1 MDDLSDGAEIPAD
14 QCRGFGLNPV
24 PHQNLPF
31 VNYAEMKE
39 APFIPSRRLHMDH
52 SLKKRI
58 SERAYEIWAAH
69 GRVDGQADQHWL
81 AAEREILAVSTAT
94 LPRNAARKR
103 KIRTR
108 RKKRRAPARAKTA
121 NTLAVA
127 S

>member
-1 MDDLSDGAEIPAD
+1 
-14 QCRGFGLNPV
+14 
-24 PHQNLPF
+24 
-31 VNYAEMKE
+31 
-39 APFIPSRRLHMDH
+39 MDH

-81 AAEREILAVSTAT
+81 AAEREILAISAAT
-94 LPRNAARKR
+94 LPRNAAPQTK
-103 KIRTR
+103 KSTPR

-121 NTLAVA
+121 ITLAVA

>member
-1 MDDLSDGAEIPAD
+1 
-14 QCRGFGLNPV
+14 
-24 PHQNLPF
+24 
-31 VNYAEMKE
+31 
-39 APFIPSRRLHMDH
+39 MDH

-81 AAEREILAVSTAT
+81 AAEREILAVSAAA
-94 LPRNAARKR
+94 LPRNAAPQTK
-103 KIRTR
+103 KSAHR
-108 RKKRRAPARAKTA
+108 RKKRRAPTRAKTA

>member
-1 MDDLSDGAEIPAD
+1 
-14 QCRGFGLNPV
+14 
-24 PHQNLPF
+24 
-31 VNYAEMKE
+31 
-39 APFIPSRRLHMDH
+39 MDH

-81 AAEREILAVSTAT
+81 AAEREILAISAAT
-94 LPRNAARKR
+94 LPRNATPPTKKAAP
-103 KIRTR
+103 R
-108 RKKRRAPARAKTA
+108 RNKRRAPARAKTA

>member
-1 MDDLSDGAEIPAD
+1 
-14 QCRGFGLNPV
+14 
-24 PHQNLPF
+24 
-31 VNYAEMKE
+31 
-39 APFIPSRRLHMDH
+39 MDH

-81 AAEREILAVSTAT
+81 AAEREILAVSAAA
-94 LPRNAARKR
+94 LPRNAAPQAK
-103 KIRTR
+103 KSTPR
-108 RKKRRAPARAKTA
+108 RKKRRALARAKTA

>member
-1 MDDLSDGAEIPAD
+1 
-14 QCRGFGLNPV
+14 
-24 PHQNLPF
+24 
-31 VNYAEMKE
+31 
-39 APFIPSRRLHMDH
+39 MDH

-58 SERAYEIWAAH
+58 SERAYEIGAAH

-81 AAEREILAVSTAT
+81 AAEREILAISAAT
-94 LPRNAARKR
+94 LPRNAAPQTK
-103 KIRTR
+103 KSTPR

>member
-1 MDDLSDGAEIPAD
+1 
-14 QCRGFGLNPV
+14 
-24 PHQNLPF
+24 
-31 VNYAEMKE
+31 
-39 APFIPSRRLHMDH
+39 MDH

-81 AAEREILAVSTAT
+81 AAEREILAVSAAA
-94 LPRNAARKR
+94 LPRNAAPRTK
-103 KIRTR
+103 KSATR

>member
-1 MDDLSDGAEIPAD
+1 
-14 QCRGFGLNPV
+14 
-24 PHQNLPF
+24 
-31 VNYAEMKE
+31 
-39 APFIPSRRLHMDH
+39 MDH

-69 GRVDGQADQHWL
+69 GCVDGQSDQHWL
-81 AAEREILAVSTAT
+81 AAEREILAASAAT
-94 LPRNAARKR
+94 LPRKPAPQTK
-103 KIRTR
+103 KSTSQ

>member
-1 MDDLSDGAEIPAD
+1 
-14 QCRGFGLNPV
+14 
-24 PHQNLPF
+24 
-31 VNYAEMKE
+31 
-39 APFIPSRRLHMDH
+39 MDH

-81 AAEREILAVSTAT
+81 AAEREILAISAAT
-94 LPRNAARKR
+94 LPRNAAPQTK
-103 KIRTR
+103 KSTPR

-121 NTLAVA
+121 NPLAAA

>member
-1 MDDLSDGAEIPAD
+1 
-14 QCRGFGLNPV
+14 
-24 PHQNLPF
+24 
-31 VNYAEMKE
+31 
-39 APFIPSRRLHMDH
+39 MDH

-81 AAEREILAVSTAT
+81 AAEREILAVSAAT
-94 LPRNAARKR
+94 LPRNAAPQTK
-103 KIRTR
+103 KSAPR